1 MKTFIMILLITI
13 SDITFGQY
21 DSLFVKVANDTVK
34 VYNTKVWL
42 DCAFSPSYIINTKD
56 STINIVQKDTLGRI
70 ATCYCLRDYSIN
82 IVGIKAG
89 HYHMLFFRS
98 YPVEWKYEYNNPD
111 TLILIGTLDFDI
123 SNSSQ
128 LNLAYTSV
136 EGQCYTIENTEAQI
150 VIPSDYNLEAYP
162 NPFNPK
168 VTIRYSISSSS
179 NINIDIY
186 NSLGQLIRNLYNGYN
201 MAGKHE
207 VIFDGSNLS
216 SGIYYCKLATNNNLV
231 KTIKIV
237 LSK

>member
-1 MKTFIMILLITI
+1 MELKQAITI
-13 SDITFGQY
+13 
-21 DSLFVKVANDTVK
+21 
-34 VYNTKVWL
+34 
-42 DCAFSPSYIINTKD
+42 C
-56 STINIVQKDTLGRI
+56 
-70 ATCYCLRDYSIN
+70 C
-82 IVGIKAG
+82 
-89 HYHMLFFRS
+89 FFRS

-128 LNLAYTSV
+128 LNLAYTSI

-150 VIPSDYNLEAYP
+150 VIPADYNLEAYP

-168 VTIRYSISSSS
+168 VTIRYSIPSPS

-186 NSLGQLIRNLYNGYN
+186 NSLGQLIRNIYNGYN
-201 MAGKHE
+201 LPGKHE

-216 SGIYYCKLATNNNLV
+216 SGIYYCKLETNNNLV